1 MTALRALSALG
12 ERVEMKSPLLEDG
25 EPALAVEILIESEAW
40 RMLPEAED
48 IVRRAIAVAATCP
61 HPTLPRKRARNLESL
76 PRLPGRPSGWGRRC
90 NAELSVLL
98 CDDEAIARLNAQW
111 RAQHKPTN
119 VLSFPAPPLQSAV
132 PDGKIPLGD
141 IAIAYE
147 TLAREAEEN
156 GKTLSEHLSHLVVH
170 GFLHLLGYD
179 HHMDDEAERME
190 RLERDILARIGVTDP
205 YAACDADI

>member
-1 MTALRALSALG
+1 
-12 ERVEMKSPLLEDG
+12 MKSPPLEDP

-48 IVRRAIAVAATCP
+48 IVRRAITFAATCP
-61 HPTLPRKRARNLESL
+61 DPILLGPRASRPLSGRCGRDARG
-76 PRLPGRPSGWGRRC
+76 PRRIGSGHHR

-98 CDDEAIARLNAQW
+98 CDDETIARLNTQW
-111 RAQHKPTN
+111 RGQQKPTN

-132 PDGKIPLGD
+132 QDEKIPLGD

-156 GKTLSEHLSHLVVH
+156 GTTVSAHLSHLVVH

-179 HHMDDEAERME
+179 HHMDDDAERME
-190 RLERDILARIGVTDP
+190 RLERDILARIGVADP

>member
-1 MTALRALSALG
+1 
-12 ERVEMKSPLLEDG
+12 MKSPPLENR
-25 EPALAVEILIESEAW
+25 EPDLAVDILIESEAW

-48 IVRRAIAVAATCP
+48 IVRRAIALAATCP
-61 HPTLPRKRARNLESL
+61 HPTLPRER
-76 PRLPGRPSGWGRRC
+76 GRVGWGHHR

-98 CDDEAIARLNAQW
+98 CDDKAISRLNGRW
-111 RAQHKPTN
+111 RGQAKPTN
-119 VLSFPAPPLQSAV
+119 VLSFPAPPLQGAA
-132 PDGKIPLGD
+132 PDGKTRLGD

-147 TLAREAEEN
+147 TLADEAEEN
-156 GKTLSEHLSHLVVH
+156 AKTVSDHLSHLVVH

-190 RLERDILARIGVTDP
+190 RLERDILARIGVADP

>member
-1 MTALRALSALG
+1 MN
-12 ERVEMKSPLLEDG
+12 SPPLEDP
-25 EPALAVEILIESEAW
+25 EPALAVDILIESEAW

-48 IVRRAIAVAATCP
+48 IVRRAIAFTATCP
-61 HPTLPRKRARNLESL
+61 HPTLPRER
-76 PRLPGRPSGWGRRC
+76 GRVGWGQHR

-98 CDDEAIARLNAQW
+98 CDDETIARLNTQW
-111 RAQHKPTN
+111 RGQQKPTN

-132 PDGKIPLGD
+132 PDEKIPLGD

-156 GKTLSEHLSHLVVH
+156 GRTVSEHLSHLVVH

-190 RLERDILARIGVTDP
+190 RLERDILALIGVADP

>member
-1 MTALRALSALG
+1 MN
-12 ERVEMKSPLLEDG
+12 SPLLEDP
-25 EPALAVEILIESEAW
+25 EPALAVDILIESEAW

-48 IVRRAIAVAATCP
+48 IVRRAIALAATYP
-61 HPTLPRKRARNLESL
+61 HPTLPRE
-76 PRLPGRPSGWGRRC
+76 PGRVGWGHHR

-98 CDDEAIARLNAQW
+98 CDDGTITGLNGRW
-111 RAQHKPTN
+111 RGQEKPTN
-119 VLSFPAPPLQSAV
+119 VLSFPALPLPGA
-132 PDGKIPLGD
+132 PANEKISLGD

-156 GKTLSEHLSHLVVH
+156 GKAVSDHLSHLVVH

-190 RLERDILARIGVTDP
+190 RLERDILARIGVADP